1 VLRTADVSPQVIVI
15 AGPNGAGKTTLAP
28 FLLRD
33 TFGLT
38 VYVNADSIA
47 HGLSAFN
54 PEAAAIESGRIMLKR
69 LRDLASRKETFA
81 FETTLSTRSYAAWLG
96 RLKHEGYNFHLIF
109 LWLQS
114 PELAVRRVRERV
126 LAGGHDVP
134 DYVVRRRYAKGLSNL
149 FKLYAPLAD
158 TWVMY
163 DNSIS
168 GTVPRV
174 ARGRGVKT
182 DKVFDASL
190 WARIKEGAK

>member
-1 VLRTADVSPQVIVI
+1 MADGSPQVVVI

-47 HGLSAFN
+47 HGLSAFS

-81 FETTLSTRSYAAWLG
+81 FETTLSTLSYATWLG
-96 RLKHEGYNFHLIF
+96 RLKREGYNFHLIF

-114 PELAVRRVRERV
+114 PELALRRVGERV
-126 LAGGHDVP
+126 SAGGHDVP
-134 DYVVRRRYAKGLSNL
+134 EHIIRRRYAKGVGNFLR
-149 FKLYAPLAD
+149 LYVPLAD
-158 TWVMY
+158 TWVVY
-163 DNSIS
+163 DNSTS

-174 ARGRGVKT
+174 AQGRGLKT
-182 DKVFDASL
+182 EKVLDAAL
-190 WARIKEGAK
+190 WRRIKEAAK

>member
-1 VLRTADVSPQVIVI
+1 MSGDSPQVVVI

-54 PEAAAIESGRIMLKR
+54 PEAAAVESGRIMLKR

-96 RLKHEGYNFHLIF
+96 RLKQEGYNFHLIF
-109 LWLQS
+109 IMAAKPRACAEAREGKGVGRRARRAGVHR
-114 PELAVRRVRERV
+114 PEAVRER
-126 LAGGHDVP
+126 A
-134 DYVVRRRYAKGLSNL
+134 
-149 FKLYAPLAD
+149 
-158 TWVMY
+158 
-163 DNSIS
+163 
-168 GTVPRV
+168 
-174 ARGRGVKT
+174 
-182 DKVFDASL
+182 
-190 WARIKEGAK
+190 E